1 MNIFPLV
8 LMAILAGWAIAA
20 TLLAAGLGRRLRRER
35 QEHAETQERNAR
47 YRAALRRLED
57 KAAAVA
63 ARFDA
68 LQREHAEL
76 RRSLEARDQAQAER
90 PLPTVVVDSLDISGE
105 VGTLFEHVA
114 RVAVAIRH
122 YSAYTRG
129 HHGPEPNK
137 ARYDLLW
144 LSDCL
149 HAFDRVGKA
158 LAAGSQ
164 RGLAAACGELLS
176 MYDMYLKDGSG
187 YDSRDTFRRLA
198 ERVPLAGVTDA
209 IRSIAMKTAPDPEG
223 AGHAQPPD
231 REAAQPAPAT
241 SAG

>member
-1 MNIFPLV
+1 MSIFPFV
-8 LMAILAGWAIAA
+8 LMAILATWAVAA
-20 TLLAAGLGRRLRRER
+20 TLLAAGLGRRLRHER
-35 QEHAETQERNAR
+35 QAHAEAQERNAR
-47 YRAALRRLED
+47 YRAALRRLEET
-57 KAAAVA
+57 AAAVA

-76 RRSLEARDQAQAER
+76 RQSIEAREQAPAER

-105 VGTLFEHVA
+105 VGTLLEHVA
-114 RVAVAIRH
+114 RVAVAIRS

-149 HAFDRVGKA
+149 HTLDRVGKA

-164 RGLAAACGELLS
+164 RELTAACGELLS

-223 AGHAQPPD
+223 AG
-231 REAAQPAPAT
+231 RAQPAGHEATQPVPA
-241 SAG
+241 AVEG